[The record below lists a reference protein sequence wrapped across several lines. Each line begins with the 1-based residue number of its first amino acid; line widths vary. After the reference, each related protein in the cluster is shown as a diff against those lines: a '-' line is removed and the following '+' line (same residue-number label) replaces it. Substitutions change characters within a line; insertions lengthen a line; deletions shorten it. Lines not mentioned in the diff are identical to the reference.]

1 MTELVEEAIEIPVRL
16 SLKKAKVTAIA
27 FENLQTNALINAIQ
41 KRHRIPCVRQ
51 TKVEKISLDPK
62 LNNLI
67 LIDCGRM
74 TFVKT
79 YELIDHSNIRG
90 EHCYIALFNMRKNSR
105 FESLVARPQVK
116 GIFYNTCSTST
127 VLNGLEDIL
136 CGNLWLPRHLMERIV
151 NAHRRLPSERV
162 GSEVFTPREQQILH
176 SLCMG
181 YTNQSIAEEMGLSEH
196 TVKSHLY
203 NLFKKHGFKNRLE
216 ACAWAR
222 DKADV
227 GQAFQ

>member
-1 MTELVEEAIEIPVRL
+1 MTEMAEEVLEFPVRL
-16 SLKKAKVTAIA
+16 SLKSAKITAIA
-27 FENLQTNALINAIQ
+27 FENLQTSGLLSAIQ

-51 TKVEKISLDPK
+51 SKVEKISLNQN

-74 TFVKT
+74 TFVKVF
-79 YELIDHSNIRG
+79 ELIDHASLQG
-90 EHCYIALFNMRKNSR
+90 EHCYIALFNMKKNSR

-116 GIFYNTCSTST
+116 GIFYNTCSIST
-127 VLNGLEDIL
+127 VLHGLEDIL
-136 CGNLWLPRHLMERIV
+136 CGSLWIPRHLMERMV
-151 NAHRRLPSERV
+151 NAHRRLPSKRV
-162 GSEVFTPREQQILH
+162 GSDVFTPREQQILH

-181 YTNQSIAEEMGLSEH
+181 YTNQSIALEMGLSEH

-222 DKADV
+222 DRLDK
-227 GQAFQ
+227 GQALQ